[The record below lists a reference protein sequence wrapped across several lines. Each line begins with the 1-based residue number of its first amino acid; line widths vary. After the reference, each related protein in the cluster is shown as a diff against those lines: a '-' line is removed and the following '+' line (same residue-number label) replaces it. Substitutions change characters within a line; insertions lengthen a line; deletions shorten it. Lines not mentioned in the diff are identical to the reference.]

1 MPAGRT
7 GYDENMMIVVICCI
21 TLDLLQ
27 SSKQSSQKAV
37 QYTVLD
43 ILRDIVRYISWCK
56 RPHNILHNVQ
66 NYFSSQVLTRFANI
80 FFWPRVLCY

>member
-27 SSKQSSQKAV
+27 LSKQSSQKAV
-37 QYTVLD
+37 QYIVLD
-43 ILRDIVRYISWCK
+43 ILRDIVQYIS
-56 RPHNILHNVQ
+56 
-66 NYFSSQVLTRFANI
+66 
-80 FFWPRVLCY
+80 